1 MIFNAFGNECMNKC
15 LCWVTKSYMS
25 SPYDKAKSMFSST
38 NQEIWSA
45 KKSKTKQANNQS
57 VNINLQG
64 WSYYANKKIKIYF
77 KKIIETSR
85 ASTERCCRQ
94 LLLQFHAGFKKRS
107 NNRDVLLKFSH
118 RREEDVQDDEEE
130 KEEETL
136 TH

>member
-1 MIFNAFGNECMNKC
+1 MHEQVFV
-15 LCWVTKSYMS
+15 LSY
-25 SPYDKAKSMFSST
+25 KVVHVFSIWQRQVRVFST

-64 WSYYANKKIKIYF
+64 WLYYANKKIKIYF

-94 LLLQFHAGFKKRS
+94 LLLQFLAGFKKRS